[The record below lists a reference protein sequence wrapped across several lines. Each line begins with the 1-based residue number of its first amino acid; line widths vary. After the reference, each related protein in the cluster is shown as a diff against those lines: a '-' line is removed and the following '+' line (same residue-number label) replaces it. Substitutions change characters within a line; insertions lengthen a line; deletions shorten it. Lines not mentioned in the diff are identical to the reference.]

1 VKPVFEPTIIE
12 GCFIVVAGA
21 STDERGWFMRVF
33 CDEEFGP
40 IRKHIH
46 FRQINH
52 SFNRVRGTF
61 RGFHYQDRPY
71 TEEKLIYC
79 VSGGVLDIAVDMRM
93 NSPTFLKSVSV
104 ELTADNRRM
113 IFIPNGVA
121 HGFQTLE
128 DNSALIYHHTG
139 MYAPEAER
147 GLQYRDPMLHIN
159 LPLPVSCISE
169 KDRNYPLLNPAYK
182 GVIL

>member
-1 VKPVFEPTIIE
+1 VKLLFEPTILE
-12 GCFIVVAGA
+12 GCFMAVAEA

-33 CDEEFGP
+33 CEEQFNA

-52 SFNRVRGTF
+52 SFNRVKGTF
-61 RGFHYQDRPY
+61 RGFHYQDQPHA
-71 TEEKLIYC
+71 EEKLVYC
-79 VSGGVLDIAVDMRM
+79 VSGSALDIAVDMRM
-93 NSPTFLKSVSV
+93 NSPTFLRSVSV

-113 IFIPNGVA
+113 IFIPKGVA

-128 DNSALIYHHTG
+128 DNTALIYHHTG
-139 MYAPEAER
+139 TYVKEAER
-147 GLQYRDPMLHIN
+147 GLQYRDPMIHVE

-169 KDRNYPLLNPAYK
+169 KDKNYPLLTPGFK